1 MKQKPPFYFNR
12 WSHSLHPAKQ
22 IRADPRI
29 IIRRG
34 GNQLDHRS
42 TLLLNHLLAKI
53 VDKEEV
59 VEEDEPQVD
68 CHVLPNEEEV
78 ILEQAEPFLIVD
90 EEEVQELVEEE
101 EQQQHILPY
110 QRTHFYQQQRNN
122 NMKEL
127 CLLQRMN
134 KGTYLAMAIIMLS
147 MVTETIYYSY
157 YTSRNL
163 HM

>member
-1 MKQKPPFYFNR
+1 
-12 WSHSLHPAKQ
+12 
-22 IRADPRI
+22 
-29 IIRRG
+29 
-34 GNQLDHRS
+34 
-42 TLLLNHLLAKI
+42 LNHLLAKI